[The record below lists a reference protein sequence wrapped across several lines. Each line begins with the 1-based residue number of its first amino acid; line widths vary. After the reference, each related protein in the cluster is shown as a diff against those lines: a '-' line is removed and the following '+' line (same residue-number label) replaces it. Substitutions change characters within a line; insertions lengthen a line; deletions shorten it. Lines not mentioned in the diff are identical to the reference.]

1 MSQCYGNTP
10 DDRYARATFSIAL
23 AMAAIRSDRMSGRR
37 VDLDCPLGATERD
50 IDDGA
55 VERHQRCQRHYLVLV
70 HICAVADA
78 ALERQPVMTV
88 LDAPGPDDFER
99 AVALSDRE
107 VEAIDSVASFV
118 LVEQSWR
125 VVAECGRVIKGTTDV
140 GEETVDARHDGISGR
155 TPDHSAGV
163 LVWRGREWE

>member
-55 VERHQRCQRHYLVLV
+55 LERHQRRQCHHLILV
-70 HICAVADA
+70 HLWAVADA
-78 ALERQPVMTV
+78 ALER
-88 LDAPGPDDFER
+88 
-99 AVALSDRE
+99 
-107 VEAIDSVASFV
+107 
-118 LVEQSWR
+118 
-125 VVAECGRVIKGTTDV
+125 
-140 GEETVDARHDGISGR
+140 
-155 TPDHSAGV
+155 
-163 LVWRGREWE
+163 